1 MGEAVAR
8 CYLVSWITTLNI
20 SKLEQRV
27 LHVLSQ
33 GGAIEFCRNDSGKVV
48 SVTCY
53 NRDGHILSDCKLS
66 VFNRLKKRGFI
77 RSQGGK
83 PYRITRSGILAV
95 RPQFDNR

>member
-1 MGEAVAR
+1 
-8 CYLVSWITTLNI
+8 LNI

-33 GGAIEFCRNDSGKVV
+33 GGAIKYERNQHGKVTA
-48 SVTCY
+48 VTCF
-53 NRDGHILSDCKLS
+53 NREGYVLTDCKLS

-77 RSQGGK
+77 KSQGGK
-83 PYRITRSGILAV
+83 PYRITKAGIVAV